1 VRKWVVLAAALVG
14 LLLCA
19 PAFADPGNGKGTNKD
34 NDTHVQLLA
43 INDFHGHIQAS
54 TPGTIRYVDKDASGD
69 AVDIN
74 APAGGVEYLSTLLK
88 QLRDRNSNTL
98 TVGAGDMIGAS
109 PLVSGLFHD
118 EPTVEALN
126 ALGLQVTGVGNHEF
140 DEGINELYRMQ
151 NGGCVT
157 SDPTTCAA
165 GPFGGALYRYL
176 AANVVFSGTD
186 QTIFPPYKLV
196 KAGNAKI
203 AFIGLTLEGTP
214 LIVTPTAVQGLEFRP
229 EVATVNALVHKLRA
243 DDGVRTF
250 VVLIHQGGQQ
260 NPPFANAGKFAD
272 QPKGFADVNGCENF
286 TGDIT
291 PIVQGLDQ
299 QVDVVV
305 SAHTHQP
312 YVCPNFAGTKILMTS
327 AASFGRLVT
336 SIDLTIDHQTK
347 DVTAKAATNYVVK
360 QTLPKDPVETKIVE
374 KWEQLAA
381 PVGNR
386 VIGHLNQ
393 DILSARD
400 TPPNGVTFAG
410 EIPIGDVIA
419 DGQLE
424 STAPSDF
431 GGAVIAFMNAGGVR
445 AGLHFALQPGEVGR
459 SEGEITYANAFA
471 VQPFANVM
479 QVKTLTGAQIYTALE
494 QQWSGTN
501 SVAGRRILQVSHGF
515 TYSYDLTLPENKV
528 IPGSVKLNAT
538 PIDPLASYRVAMN
551 NFIGDGGDGFAVFKD
566 GTDVLGGDVDLDA
579 LVQYL
584 MNHDPLP
591 YPELNRITRLG

>member
-1 VRKWVVLAAALVG
+1 
-14 LLLCA
+14 
-19 PAFADPGNGKGTNKD
+19 
-34 NDTHVQLLA
+34 
-43 INDFHGHIQAS
+43 
-54 TPGTIRYVDKDASGD
+54 
-69 AVDIN
+69 
-74 APAGGVEYLSTLLK
+74 
-88 QLRDRNSNTL
+88 
-98 TVGAGDMIGAS
+98 
-109 PLVSGLFHD
+109 
-118 EPTVEALN
+118 
-126 ALGLQVTGVGNHEF
+126 
-140 DEGINELYRMQ
+140 
-151 NGGCVT
+151 
-157 SDPTTCAA
+157 
-165 GPFGGALYRYL
+165 
-176 AANVVFSGTD
+176 
-186 QTIFPPYKLV
+186 
-196 KAGNAKI
+196 
-203 AFIGLTLEGTP
+203 
-214 LIVTPTAVQGLEFRP
+214 
-229 EVATVNALVHKLRA
+229 
-243 DDGVRTF
+243 
-250 VVLIHQGGQQ
+250 
-260 NPPFANAGKFAD
+260 
-272 QPKGFADVNGCENF
+272 
-286 TGDIT
+286 
-291 PIVQGLDQ
+291 
-299 QVDVVV
+299 
-305 SAHTHQP
+305 
-312 YVCPNFAGTKILMTS
+312 VCPNFAGTKILMTS

-515 TYSYDLTLPENKV
+515 TYTWDAAAPAGSRVSAEALNSTPLVDGTTYRVTVNSFLATGGDGFTVLNQGTNRLGGAVDLDAMQSFFAALGGTPY
-528 IPGSVKLNAT
+528 T
-538 PIDPLASYRVAMN
+538 PIDPV
-551 NFIGDGGDGFAVFKD
+551 
-566 GTDVLGGDVDLDA
+566 GT
-579 LVQYL
+579 
-584 MNHDPLP
+584 P
-591 YPELNRITRLG
+591 RITRLN

>member
-1 VRKWVVLAAALVG
+1 MRRWLVFAAALVA

-43 INDFHGHIQAS
+43 INDFHGHIQPS
-54 TPGTIRYVDKDASGD
+54 TPGTIRYVDRDASGKL
-69 AVDIN
+69 VDVN

-88 QLRDRNSNTL
+88 QLRDRNSNTI

-140 DEGINELYRMQ
+140 DEGIDELYRMQ
-151 NGGCVT
+151 NGGCVA
-157 SDPTTCAA
+157 SDPTTCAG

-196 KAGNAKI
+196 KIDNAKI

-214 LIVTPTAVQGLEFRP
+214 LIVTPTAVAGLDFRP
-229 EVATVNALVHKLRA
+229 EVATVNALVKKLRA

-260 NPPFANAGKFAD
+260 NPPFANAGQFAD
-272 QPKGFADVNGCENF
+272 QPSGFADVNGCENF
-286 TGDIT
+286 SGDIT
-291 PIVQGLDQ
+291 PIVQGLDP

-347 DVTAKAATNYVVK
+347 DVTAKTATNLVVK

-374 KWEQLAA
+374 KWEKLAA

-386 VIGHLNQ
+386 VIGHLTQ

-400 TPPNGVTFAG
+400 TAPNGVTFAG
-410 EIPIGDVIA
+410 EIPVGDVIA
-419 DGQLE
+419 DAQLE
-424 STAPSDF
+424 ATAPTDF

-445 AGLHFALQPGEVGR
+445 AGLHYALQPGETGR
-459 SEGEITYANAFA
+459 QPGEITYANAFA

-515 TYSYDLTLPENKV
+515 AYRYDLTLPGDKV
-528 IPGSVKLNAT
+528 IPGSVTLNGT

-551 NFIGDGGDGFAVFKD
+551 NFIGDGGDGFAVFKQ
-566 GTDVLGGDVDLDA
+566 GTNVLGGEVDLDA

-584 MNHDPLP
+584 LKHDPIA